1 MAKKSTEVKH
11 NSLRHPP
18 ASQME
23 LAEWVEFPER
33 NAVFGSL
40 RPSFGGGGPRPV
52 AILNQPRSLGPLSV
66 SLRFSRSNGVDGRRP
81 WPADILPA
89 PAIPF
94 PIESKLRQPACRLL
108 RRSRH

>member
-1 MAKKSTEVKH
+1 MAKKALKS
-11 NSLRHPP
+11 SYFAFAPPP

-89 PAIPF
+89 PALSF
-94 PIESKLRQPACRLL
+94 PIESKQPPPP
-108 RRSRH
+108 